1 MRTPRPDPRDNEL
14 GENLLSDGINGS
26 VEVEQVQPPL
36 VVSAPRPSLPTVQA
50 ATVSSARFPDWT
62 VASNGK
68 LHNVTPFSEPQT
80 AQQLSAT
87 IATEGQKIAANA
99 SQNMA
104 AMNSHLSYES
114 LIQGFM
120 TTGESATTFIIGY
133 ESLKMWEYG
142 KKEETEKELPAG
154 KALITTQRLLFL
166 SCQPTYHTN
175 IAKTGTPHLGQSQ
188 GHYELL
194 YKAANSVSY
203 QPIPLGCFRALSM
216 SMETATRTTSVVN
229 KNMPSINKGL
239 CCGCCQNLGT
249 WVSQSSAV
257 SVSERFI
264 EMAFEGAFVRG
275 FEGAWGMNQKMAV
288 QINFASTTS
297 MPEVQAWASALQAA
311 CPKIMNPQD
320 MSR

>member
-1 MRTPRPDPRDNEL
+1 MRTPRPDPRDSEL
-14 GENLLSDGINGS
+14 GENLLSGGINGS
-26 VEVEQVQPPL
+26 VEVEQVQT
-36 VVSAPRPSLPTVQA
+36 PRPSLPTVQA
-50 ATVSSARFPDWT
+50 VTARHTPATVARFPDWT

-68 LHNVTPFSEPQT
+68 LGTVTPYAEVAT
-80 AQQLSAT
+80 AEQLYAT
-87 IATEGQKIAANA
+87 IASEGQKIAATA

-142 KKEETEKELPAG
+142 KRKETEKELPAG

-166 SCQPTYHTN
+166 SCQPNFLTN

-216 SMETATRTTSVVN
+216 SMETATTSKSVVN
-229 KNMPSINKGL
+229 KDLPNINTGL
-239 CCGCCQNLGT
+239 CCGCCSNLGT
-249 WVSQSSAV
+249 WVSHSSSA

-275 FEGAWGMNQKMAV
+275 FEGAWGMTQKMVV

-311 CPKIMNPQD
+311 CPNIMNPQD